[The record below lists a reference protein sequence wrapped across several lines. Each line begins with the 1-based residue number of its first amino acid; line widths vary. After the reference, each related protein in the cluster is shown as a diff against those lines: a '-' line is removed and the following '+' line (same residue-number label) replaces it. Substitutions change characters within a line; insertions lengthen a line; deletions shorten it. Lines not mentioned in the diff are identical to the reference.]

1 MHHMSSS
8 KRRPKPALA
17 AVLLALLAGLVL
29 AACGSSSTSSS
40 SSTST
45 SAGAASKTTAA
56 TGKTPPGGA
65 SRFAAL
71 RECLKKNGVTLPKFT
86 PGQRPNGTT
95 HGALLPKGVS
105 KSQYEAAVKKCGGR
119 GGFFKGGTGR
129 FNSPEVKKALA
140 KFSSCMRENG
150 VAIPKANTSGKG
162 PIFSSKNLDTS
173 SAKFK
178 TAETKCAKDLG
189 GAFHA
194 RPGAAAGGAP
204 GGPGAAAG
212 APPAA
217 G

>member
-8 KRRPKPALA
+8 KRRPQPALA
-17 AVLLALLAGLVL
+17 AVLLAVLASLLL

-45 SAGAASKTTAA
+45 SAKASSTTTAT
-56 TGKTPPGGA
+56 TGKAPVGGA
-65 SRFAAL
+65 NRFAAL
-71 RECLKKNGVTLPKFT
+71 RECLKKNGITLPKFT
-86 PGQRPNGTT
+86 PGQRPSGTT
-95 HGALLPKGVS
+95 HGAFLPKGVS
-105 KSQYEAAVKKCGGR
+105 KSQYEAAIKKCGGR
-119 GGFFKGGTGR
+119 GGFVKGGAGR
-129 FNSPEVKKALA
+129 FSSPAVKEALA

-162 PIFSSKNLDTS
+162 PIFSSKNLNTS

-178 TAETKCAKDLG
+178 TAETKCSKDLG

-194 RPGAAAGGAP
+194 RPGGAAGGP
-204 GGPGAAAG
+204 GG

>member
-8 KRRPKPALA
+8 KRRPQPALA
-17 AVLLALLAGLVL
+17 AVLLAVLASLLL

-45 SAGAASKTTAA
+45 SAKASSTTTAT
-56 TGKTPPGGA
+56 TGKAPVGGA
-65 SRFAAL
+65 NRFAAL
-71 RECLKKNGVTLPKFT
+71 RECLKKNGITLPKFT
-86 PGQRPNGTT
+86 PGKRPSATT
-95 HGALLPKGVS
+95 RGAFLPKGVS

-119 GGFFKGGTGR
+119 GTFAGGAGR
-129 FNSPEVKKALA
+129 FSSPQVKQALA

-162 PIFSSKNLDTS
+162 PIFSSKNLNTS

-194 RPGAAAGGAP
+194 RPGAAGGAP
-204 GGPGAAAG
+204 GGPGG